1 MLRIKDLCKQYGG
14 YQALDSL
21 NLEIRKGELFGF
33 VGPNGAGKTTAMK
46 IMAGLLKADSGEIY
60 MDDIK
65 LFEDY
70 NRLKELIGYMP
81 DFFGVYDNLKV
92 MEYLEFYGSAY
103 GISTGSAQKLGRELL
118 HMVGLEGREDQLVD
132 SLSRG
137 MKQRLCLARAMIH
150 DPQFLILDEPAAG
163 LDPRSRH
170 EFKEILKNLQSMGKT
185 VIISSHILMEL
196 AEICSSIGIIEHGK
210 IILQGSIEDILSAVD
225 SSNPLM
231 IRVYDH
237 LDRAVAIMKEEQAVS
252 RLTVQGSSILT
263 YFDGGREEEARLL
276 KKLIDQG
283 VLVQSY
289 GREKGSLESLFLKI
303 TGSEEEVGYE
313 AESGF

>member
-1 MLRIKDLCKQYGG
+1 MLKIKDLCKQYSGR
-14 YQALDSL
+14 QALDSL
-21 NLEIRKGELFGF
+21 NLEIPTGELFGF

-46 IMAGLLKADSGEIY
+46 IMAGLLRADSGEIY
-60 MDDIK
+60 IDDIK

-103 GISTGSAQKLGRELL
+103 GIDTRSAQKIGRELL
-118 HMVGLEGREDQLVD
+118 DMVGLDGREDQAVD

-150 DPQFLILDEPAAG
+150 DPQYLILDEPASG

-170 EFKEILKNLQSMGKT
+170 EFKEILKNLQALGKT

-196 AEICSSIGIIEHGK
+196 AEICSSIGVIEHGK

-231 IRVYDH
+231 IQVYAH
-237 LDRAVAIMKEEQAVS
+237 LDRAVGILKEEQAVS
-252 RLTVQGSSILT
+252 RLTVQGSHILA
-263 YFDGGREEEARLL
+263 YFEGGREEEARLL
-276 KKLIDQG
+276 KRLVDQG

-303 TGSEEEVGYE
+303 TGSEEAGYE
-313 AESGF
+313 AESGI